1 MKRLGRPKLIPEIL
15 KTVLDDLILQLIGK
29 LEKNRV
35 LS

>member
-1 MKRLGRPKLIPEIL
+1 MKLFGRPKLTPEIL
-15 KTVLDDLILQLIGK
+15 KTVLGDLILQLIGK